1 MLMEDNHIVP
11 LTKIY
16 SFGLLMRQ
24 QMCSLHVDQWLFPNL
39 PLCPKER
46 ERERERERKRERINV
61 NFMFIFFF
69 KKNKKF

>member
-46 ERERERERKRERINV
+46 EREREREKEREDKRKFYV
-61 NFMFIFFF
+61 YFFF